1 MDIHPVQL
9 LLVLEEQERRLFPVI
24 VPAKKELKS
33 FHRGWELTL
42 ANTRGRNDHF
52 GLLGAG
58 KRSRCSRDQKP
69 ENIVFFL
76 CYLNSLIRPSLVLC
90 SVICIE

>member
-24 VPAKKELKS
+24 VPAKRELKS

-69 ENIVFFL
+69 ENIVF
-76 CYLNSLIRPSLVLC
+76 SLLSQLFDKAFARSVLC
-90 SVICIE
+90 NLY